1 MSAGSHSQF
10 DLLFQAPRAL
20 PVNIDGWR
28 EGSEAVAVQE
38 IRSVPPVYRLIGVA
52 KPQNVVA
59 DIFQAGFDVA
69 LIPQARRLRQLA
81 VLAMDMDSTLITIE
95 CVDEIADMIGI
106 KKKVAEITESAM
118 RGDID
123 FKESL
128 TARVS
133 LLKGI
138 PISALEAV
146 YDTRLNL
153 SPGAEVMLRGMRRA
167 GVKTLL
173 VSGGF
178 TFFTERLKKRLNLTH
193 TVANE
198 LEVLNRRLTGR
209 IVGDVVDAAAKARAL
224 RVMKEKYVNER
235 RPLTAATGD
244 GANDLPMFS
253 VADISFAYHAK
264 PAVREQ
270 ATHVIN
276 HCGLDA
282 ILQYFN

>member
-1 MSAGSHSQF
+1 MDASLHSQF
-10 DLLFQAPRAL
+10 DLLLQAPRSMSANIELWRKEAGAL
-20 PVNIDGWR
+20 
-28 EGSEAVAVQE
+28 AVEE
-38 IRSVPPVYRLIGVA
+38 IRSVPPVYRLVGAV
-52 KPQNVVA
+52 KPQNAAA

-69 LIPQARRLRQLA
+69 LVPQTRRLRHLA

-95 CVDEIADMIGI
+95 CVDEIADMINI

-133 LLKGI
+133 LLKGV
-138 PISALEAV
+138 PLSALEAV
-146 YDTRLNL
+146 YETRLNL
-153 SPGAEVMLRGMRRA
+153 SPGAEIMLRGMRRA

-193 TVANE
+193 AIANE
-198 LEVLNRRLTGR
+198 LEVLDGKLTGR
-209 IVGDVVDAAAKARAL
+209 IVGDIIDAAAKAQAL
-224 RVMKEKYVNER
+224 SVMKEKYASDK
-235 RPLTAATGD
+235 RPLVAAIGD
-244 GANDLPMFS
+244 GANDLPMFA
-253 VADISFAYHAK
+253 VADVSFAYHAK
-264 PAVREQ
+264 PAVRKQ
-270 ATHVIN
+270 ATHIIN

-282 ILQYFN
+282 VLRCFN